1 MDLLIIL
8 GAFVAGIVVGFILL
22 KVTSG
27 DNDAQAL
34 RKKLEELQAEHQ
46 GYQSSVNEH
55 FTRTADLIETMNKN
69 YSEIQSHLMQGAELL
84 VSSEYR
90 LESEQ
95 MTQLNPDADD
105 NLEVPKD
112 WAPKKAD
119 QKGTLSEGFGLNPET
134 EEAET
139 TQDSSQVRS

>member
-8 GAFVAGIVVGFILL
+8 GAFVVGVAAGIILL
-22 KVTSG
+22 KVVNS

-46 GYQSSVNEH
+46 NYQNSVNEH

-84 VSSEYR
+84 VSPEYR
-90 LESEQ
+90 LEAEQ
-95 MTQLNPDADD
+95 MTKMNSDTDE
-105 NLEVPKD
+105 NLQAPKD
-112 WAPKKAD
+112 WAPKTAD
-119 QKGTLSEGFGLNPET
+119 QAGTLSEGYGLNPKK
-134 EEAET
+134 EEPESVQDP
-139 TQDSSQVRS
+139 TQIR